1 MDPYPFRQRVS
12 ENYIAIFSGKL
23 PVLSNLLNLLYP
35 SSGKVWSGQ
44 GQLPGNQKDLEM
56 QPPSSGRLRSFK
68 MKLEDNE

>member
-1 MDPYPFRQRVS
+1 MDPYPFCQRVS

-56 QPPSSGRLRSFK
+56 QPPSSGRL
-68 MKLEDNE
+68 